1 MQSISTGVEAWKSD
15 ETLFIGWL
23 LCSVRCRSRRA
34 DLLTLGIGKPASDQ
48 EAGIGMNGRSA
59 EYGDYGKRQ
68 SDLTA

>member
-1 MQSISTGVEAWKSD
+1 MR
-15 ETLFIGWL
+15 
-23 LCSVRCRSRRA
+23 LCPLRSVRCRSRRA